1 MMKDLEI
8 MDERIIK
15 VADLLEQIKSV
26 DEMIGLHR
34 QKGDEED
41 IMLIQYQYRR
51 EQFLKELSSILE
63 ELNIKPADLEF
74 VQNSINGLQT
84 ANFIL
89 NCVNPA
95 FS

>member
-1 MMKDLEI
+1 MKDLEI

-51 EQFLKELSSILE
+51 EQFLKELSSIFGRIKYQACRFRVCSKFNQWAPNGKFYP
-63 ELNIKPADLEF
+63 ELR
-74 VQNSINGLQT
+74 
-84 ANFIL
+84 
-89 NCVNPA
+89 
-95 FS
+95 